1 MYLLFVII
9 IIIIIIIVDA
19 IGIVVISSIG
29 IFVGSIIINGSNN
42 INGVIGSTSCSN
54 LGQANV

>member
-1 MYLLFVII
+1 MYLLFII

-19 IGIVVISSIG
+19 IGTVVISSIG

-42 INGVIGSTSCSN
+42 INGVIASTSSSN
-54 LGQANV
+54 LGQANI